1 MSMKYGFSTLAAPLG
16 DAASLSGAVRISSV
30 SPSLAISN
38 SFVSPSSS
46 AAGFCGFAE
55 EAASAGL
62 SGGAASVA
70 TTGPWGVR
78 GLTVRF
84 GRRTALQDVDLAP
97 EQFETILMLVA
108 DQGIEILEG
117 DETTATDDAGAA
129 GALVLGRRIAT
140 PSTDPVRMY
149 LREIGRV
156 PLLTQM
162 PHAATST

>member
-1 MSMKYGFSTLAAPLG
+1 MTKLNLSTADSEPQSVGPGCVEVSELVTEGREQGYLTG
-16 DAASLSGAVRISSV
+16 DR
-30 SPSLAISN
+30 
-38 SFVSPSSS
+38 
-46 AAGFCGFAE
+46 
-55 EAASAGL
+55 
-62 SGGAASVA
+62 VA
-70 TTGPWGVR
+70 D
-78 GLTVRF
+78 
-84 GRRTALQDVDLAP
+84 ALQDVDLAP

>member
-1 MSMKYGFSTLAAPLG
+1 VGPGCVEVSELVTEGREQGYLTG
-16 DAASLSGAVRISSV
+16 DR
-30 SPSLAISN
+30 
-38 SFVSPSSS
+38 
-46 AAGFCGFAE
+46 
-55 EAASAGL
+55 
-62 SGGAASVA
+62 VA
-70 TTGPWGVR
+70 D
-78 GLTVRF
+78 
-84 GRRTALQDVDLAP
+84 ALQDVDLAP